1 VSATNS
7 SEEIVDHSLHGLV
20 SVRMESAP
28 PSVKDKVRRRLGP
41 SSDSSEGEPDIR
53 LSFKE
58 SLPTSG
64 RLRFLG
70 LNHAAY
76 DDYNFYL
83 LDDSGNRMKI
93 DLAALGEP
101 CELVC
106 ERAFASLSFLL
117 PMIGLRLLRKGH
129 VLLHSSSFVHDGN
142 GCLVAG
148 WQKGGKTEML
158 LAFMSKG
165 AAFVSNEWSILSPK
179 EGLVHGVGGILQVW
193 DWHLRYL
200 PQYMNRLPAS
210 DRRRLKLLRIYKDVY
225 SAFPKGVAPRGAAW
239 KALHQLSLE
248 GGVSSL
254 RQVRTPPER
263 LFGDSLWNGPASLDR
278 VFLATVGTGDTRV
291 FSTDPDEIANRMVA
305 SQRYERREL
314 LALYDHFR
322 FAFPEQGNELLE
334 HAHEHELRLLLQALS
349 DRPAYEIAHPY
360 PVPLEDLY
368 TAAVPF
374 CA

>member
-1 VSATNS
+1 
-7 SEEIVDHSLHGLV
+7 
-20 SVRMESAP
+20 MESAP
-28 PSVKDKVRRRLGP
+28 ASVRDRIRRRLGP
-41 SSDSSEGEPDIR
+41 SSDGFEGEPDIR
-53 LSFKE
+53 LTFKD

-76 DDYNFYL
+76 DDHYFYL
-83 LDDSGNRMKI
+83 LDDSGNRMRI

-101 CELVC
+101 CEVVC

-129 VLLHSSSFVHDGN
+129 VLLHSSSFVHDGK

-158 LAFMSKG
+158 LAFMSQG

-179 EGLVHGVGGILQVW
+179 KGLVHGLGGVLQVW

-200 PQYMNRLPAS
+200 PQYMNRLPSS
-210 DRRRLKLLRIYKDVY
+210 DRRRLKLFRIYQDFY
-225 SAFPKGVAPRGAAW
+225 SAFPQGAAPHGVAR

-254 RQVRTPPER
+254 RQVRTTPER
-263 LFGDSLWNGPASLDR
+263 LFGDSLWSGPAPLDR
-278 VFLATVGTGDTRV
+278 VFLATVGTGGTRV
-291 FSTDPDEIANRMVA
+291 FSIDSDEIASRMVA

-322 FAFPEQGNELLE
+322 FAFPDQGNELLE
-334 HAHEHELRLLLQALS
+334 HSHEHELSLLLRAFS
-349 DRPAYEIAHPY
+349 DKPGYEIAHPY

-368 TAAVPF
+368 RAAVPF
-374 CA
+374 LA